1 MPVVFKNPNLTDYF
15 VEHGDASPLTA
26 SYEDAKVIALPN
38 LRPIIDHDFWAE
50 LPVDEYPGVKKA
62 PGQADGGATLRGS
75 LRNAGV
81 PEGIASAVHA
91 HAERLLEQVLP
102 VYEQLFAGY
111 RFVRRKIVWRLNA
124 IMNENMH
131 VDAYREPVRDHF
143 ARLFIN
149 LDNQP
154 RIWNTSY
161 SLPQLYERFGKE
173 AVRRLGAS
181 ITPEGLHGMLNVLAF
196 GKTAREWWD
205 TQPRHVAY
213 FQPGDCWAVESRT
226 VAHQIF
232 YGRRAVSIDFFVDP
246 KTMVFPER
254 HYLAV
259 AERFAAGH
267 VRAPRGE

>member
-26 SYEDAKVIALPN
+26 SYEDAKVIVLPN
-38 LRPIIDHDFWAE
+38 LRPIIDYDFWAG
-50 LPVDEYPGVKKA
+50 LPVDEYPGLKKTG
-62 PGQADGGATLRGS
+62 GQADGGVTLRRS
-75 LRNAGV
+75 LRKAGV
-81 PEGIASAVHA
+81 PEGLASALHA
-91 HAERLLEQVLP
+91 HTERILEQVLP
-102 VYEQLFAGY
+102 VYDQLFAGY
-111 RFVRRKIVWRLNA
+111 RMVRRKMVWRLNT

-131 VDAYREPVRDHF
+131 VDAYKEPARDHF

-154 RIWNTSY
+154 RIWHTSY

-173 AVRRLGAS
+173 AVGMLGAS
-181 ITPEGLHGMLNVLAF
+181 ITPDGLHAKLNMLAF
-196 GKTAREWWD
+196 GKSSREWWD

-226 VAHQIF
+226 IAHQIF

-246 KTMVFPER
+246 ETMLFPDR

-267 VRAPRGE
+267 AAA